1 TNAART
7 QRRPGRDTRRLQLH
21 QTRSIHHYPPNHR
34 DLRRNRASI
43 GINLATTVKQDSGP
57 DTGVRGGDTGMAGG
71 SRRISE
77 RNFDS
82 SEGEDLGFQAAD
94 GTRDHFTTPNRDAS
108 SIIFLDR
115 STHRAEDSMGVRV
128 SGRVG
133 SLSSRPILIDRRN
146 VFPCCLEETLC
157 RSYNADSNCGVVSC
171 PRLLCITG
179 YPSPNAASKG
189 PGLASNLL
197 NRLSPRCVFH
207 HSWSRTIRQIRDR
220 RLSNGAIQ
228 IIPSSLVA

>member
-1 TNAART
+1 
-7 QRRPGRDTRRLQLH
+7 
-21 QTRSIHHYPPNHR
+21 
-34 DLRRNRASI
+34 
-43 GINLATTVKQDSGP
+43 
-57 DTGVRGGDTGMAGG
+57 MAGG

-133 SLSSRPILIDRRN
+133 SLPSRPILIDRRN
-146 VFPCCLEETLC
+146 VFPCCLEEKRCT
-157 RSYNADSNCGVVSC
+157 SYISDPHFSVVYF
-171 PRLLCITG
+171 PL
-179 YPSPNAASKG
+179 
-189 PGLASNLL
+189 
-197 NRLSPRCVFH
+197 F
-207 HSWSRTIRQIRDR
+207 
-220 RLSNGAIQ
+220 
-228 IIPSSLVA
+228 